1 MEQSADV
8 TRLLKAWGAG
18 NGGALDRLMPV
29 VVDELR
35 RLARYHLRGERRPGH
50 TLQPTALVN
59 EAYLRLV
66 GQRRVSWQNR
76 AHFFGIAAQMMRR
89 ILVDHARRRAAAK
102 RGAGVT
108 HVTLD
113 ERIVGRAA
121 GDVDVV
127 ALDDALNALGSKDAR
142 LARLVEVRFFGG
154 LTIDETADV
163 LQISTAT
170 VSRDWK
176 MARLWLRRELAA
188 GGAA

>member
-142 LARLVEVRFFGG
+142 LVEVRFFGG